1 MTTTTTTNEI
11 AAKIVEDH
19 SVTRAQAKA
28 IVEAVFAAVTA
39 AAVSNDETSLPGFGK
54 FKVKHT
60 PEREACNNPGT
71 GATIKVGFRQEAG
84 LHTRKSTERRI
95 EQLSCSRQAASWG
108 QLPCFSAP

>member
-39 AAVSNDETSLPGFGK
+39 AAVSDDETSLPGFGK

-71 GATIKVGFRQEAG
+71 GATIKVASAKRLAFTPAEALKG
-84 LHTRKSTERRI
+84 ALNS
-95 EQLSCSRQAASWG
+95 
-108 QLPCFSAP
+108 